1 MWRGARQ
8 GRSRIVG
15 GMRPRAWWLL
25 VLCPLAA
32 CAPAQI
38 IEFESGGLRYLTLSK
53 GGVTVMFAHLP
64 STVRH
69 YAIIQAA
76 IANGSSTTRVVRP
89 EDFSYRRPD
98 GTLLRAMP
106 ARTVIDELLER
117 ASRTDVI
124 RLVTTYEAGLF
135 GLPRFVSTN
144 GYQQRRQAALAEVSS
159 TRIKAAAAASAIA
172 LVETKLR
179 PGDSTDGAVF
189 FATQGKPLGPGTLIV
204 RCGTD
209 VFEFPSDGAVR

>member
-1 MWRGARQ
+1 MAR
-8 GRSRIVG
+8 RL
-15 GMRPRAWWLL
+15 PLL
-25 VLCPLAA
+25 VALLMAAA

-38 IEFESGGLRYLTLSK
+38 IEFESGGLRYLTQSK
-53 GGVTVMFAHLP
+53 GGLTVMFAHLP
-64 STVRH
+64 SIVRN

-76 IANGSSTTRVVRP
+76 IANGSGATRVVRP
-89 EDFSYRRPD
+89 EDFTYRRTD
-98 GTLLRAMP
+98 GVLLRGLP
-106 ARTVIDELLER
+106 AKTVVDELLEK
-117 ASRTDVI
+117 ASRNDVI

-189 FATQGKPLGPGTLIV
+189 FHTEGKPLGPGTLIV
-204 RCGTD
+204 RCGPD
-209 VFEFPSDGAVR
+209 VFEFPSDGLPR

>member
-1 MWRGARQ
+1 MSALR
-8 GRSRIVG
+8 
-15 GMRPRAWWLL
+15 
-25 VLCPLAA
+25 LATMVCA
-32 CAPAQI
+32 LGVCAPAQI
-38 IEFESGGLRYLTLSK
+38 IEFESGGLRYLTQSK

-64 STVRH
+64 SSVRH

-76 IANGSSTTRVVRP
+76 VSNGSSSARTVRP
-89 EDFSYRRPD
+89 EDFSFRRKD
-98 GTLLRAMP
+98 GVVLRALP
-106 ARTVIDELLER
+106 ARTVVDDLLAN
-117 ASRTDVI
+117 ASRNDVI

-172 LVETKLR
+172 FVETRLR

-189 FATQGKPLGPGTLIV
+189 FLNDGKPLGPGLLLV
-204 RCGTD
+204 RCGPD
-209 VFEFPSDGAVR
+209 LFEFPSDSPSRP

>member
-1 MWRGARQ
+1 MGGMPRGAR
-8 GRSRIVG
+8 
-15 GMRPRAWWLL
+15 LL
-25 VLCPLAA
+25 PVLLTITA
-32 CAPAQI
+32 CATAQI

-53 GGVTVMFAHLP
+53 GGLTVMFAHLP
-64 STVRH
+64 STVRQ

-76 IANGSSTTRVVRP
+76 IANGSSAARVVRP
-89 EDFSYRRPD
+89 EDFTYRRPD
-98 GTLLRAMP
+98 GAVLNAMP

-172 LVETKLR
+172 LVETRLR

-189 FATQGKPLGPGTLIV
+189 FATQGKPLGPGTLVV
-204 RCGTD
+204 RCGPD

>member
-1 MWRGARQ
+1 M
-8 GRSRIVG
+8 RSR
-15 GMRPRAWWLL
+15 AWLL
-25 VLCPLAA
+25 PLVWMATA
-32 CAPAQI
+32 GAHAQI
-38 IEFESGGLRYLTLSK
+38 IEFESGGLRYLTVSK

-64 STVRH
+64 STVRQ

-76 IANGSSTTRVVRP
+76 IANGSSSTRIVRP

-98 GTLLRAMP
+98 GTVLPAMP
-106 ARTVIDELLER
+106 ARAVIDELLAR

-172 LVETKLR
+172 LVETRLR

-204 RCGTD
+204 RCGPD
-209 VFEFPSDGAVR
+209 VFEFPSDGVVR

>member
-1 MWRGARQ
+1 MAR
-8 GRSRIVG
+8 R
-15 GMRPRAWWLL
+15 LL
-25 VLCPLAA
+25 LPVALLMAAA

-38 IEFESGGLRYLTLSK
+38 IEFESGGLRYLTQSK
-53 GGVTVMFAHLP
+53 GGLTVMFAHLP
-64 STVRH
+64 SIVRN

-76 IANGSSTTRVVRP
+76 IANGSNSTRVVRP

-98 GTLLRAMP
+98 GSVLRGMP
-106 ARTVIDELLER
+106 ARTVVDELLER
-117 ASRTDVI
+117 ASRNDVI

-172 LVETKLR
+172 FIETKLR

-189 FATQGKPLGPGTLIV
+189 FPTEGKPLGPGTLIV
-204 RCGTD
+204 RCGPD
-209 VFEFPSDGAVR
+209 VFEFPSDGLSR

>member
-1 MWRGARQ
+1 MAR
-8 GRSRIVG
+8 RL
-15 GMRPRAWWLL
+15 PLL
-25 VLCPLAA
+25 VAVLMAAA

-38 IEFESGGLRYLTLSK
+38 IEFESGGLRYLTQSK
-53 GGVTVMFAHLP
+53 GGLTVMFAHLP
-64 STVRH
+64 SIVRN

-76 IANGSSTTRVVRP
+76 IANGSGATRVVRP
-89 EDFSYRRPD
+89 EDFTYRRAD
-98 GTLLRAMP
+98 GVLLRGLP
-106 ARTVIDELLER
+106 AKTVVDELLEK
-117 ASRTDVI
+117 ASRNDVI

-189 FATQGKPLGPGTLIV
+189 FHTEGKPLGPGTLIV
-204 RCGTD
+204 RCGPD
-209 VFEFPSDGAVR
+209 VFEFHSDGLPR

>member
-1 MWRGARQ
+1 MH
-8 GRSRIVG
+8 
-15 GMRPRAWWLL
+15 PRAW
-25 VLCPLAA
+25 LAA
-32 CAPAQI
+32 LLCMAAACVHGQI

-53 GGVTVMFAHLP
+53 SGVTVMFAHLP
-64 STVRH
+64 STVRQ

-76 IANGSSTTRVVRP
+76 VANGSSSTRVIRP
-89 EDFSYRRPD
+89 EDFTYRRSD
-98 GTLLRAMP
+98 GSTLRALP

-172 LVETKLR
+172 FVETRLR

-204 RCGTD
+204 RCGPD
-209 VFEFPSDGAVR
+209 LFEFPSDGVAR

>member
-1 MWRGARQ
+1 MAR
-8 GRSRIVG
+8 RL
-15 GMRPRAWWLL
+15 PLL
-25 VLCPLAA
+25 VALLMAAA

-38 IEFESGGLRYLTLSK
+38 IEFESGGLRYLTQSK
-53 GGVTVMFAHLP
+53 GGLTVMFAHLP
-64 STVRH
+64 SIVRN

-76 IANGSSTTRVVRP
+76 IANGSGATRVVRP
-89 EDFSYRRPD
+89 EDFTYRRTD
-98 GTLLRAMP
+98 GVLLRGLP
-106 ARTVIDELLER
+106 AKMVVDELLEK
-117 ASRTDVI
+117 ASRNDVI

-189 FATQGKPLGPGTLIV
+189 FHTEGKPLGPGTLIV
-204 RCGTD
+204 RCGAD
-209 VFEFPSDGAVR
+209 VFEFPSDGLPR